1 MRAMTGKPREGHA
14 FEDVDA
20 QPDSPA
26 WVDVLDRLRLEPQ
39 YEAYKRRVAELLSP
53 QPGQRYLEV
62 GTGNGS
68 DALAVA
74 ERFDVSVAGV
84 DVSETMVA
92 EARRRGLT
100 EALVADAH
108 ELPFEDE
115 SFAGAWS
122 DRTFQHLADPVTA
135 LREMVRVTSKHG
147 AIVIADPDYDTQVV
161 NVRDPKLARRVLRF
175 RADHLLRN
183 GTLAHQMPRL
193 FAEAG
198 LSNVRVEAVP
208 VVLRDPTALDNVMGL
223 RDWASVAHERG
234 LLGAEDATRW
244 EQEIDDAVA
253 GGYFLYAFMIF
264 VTAGAKDRRVVT

>member
-1 MRAMTGKPREGHA
+1 MTKNVRKGHA

-20 QPDSPA
+20 QPDASS
-26 WVDVLDRLRLEPQ
+26 WVEVLDRVRLEPQ
-39 YEAYKRRVAELLSP
+39 YEAYKRRVAELLCP

-74 ERFDVSVAGV
+74 ERFDVSVVGV

-122 DRTFQHLADPVTA
+122 DRTFQHLTTPATA
-135 LREMVRVTSKHG
+135 LRELVRVTSKRG
-147 AIVIADPDYDTQVV
+147 AIVVADPDYDTQVV
-161 NVRDPKLARRVLRF
+161 SVRDQELAHRVLRF
-175 RADHLLRN
+175 RADQLLRN

-198 LSNVRVEAVP
+198 LSNVRVEALP

-234 LLGAEDATRW
+234 VLGAEEAERW
-244 EQEIDDAVA
+244 EQEIGDAVD
-253 GGYFLYAFMIF
+253 GGYFLYAFTVFI
-264 VTAGAKDRRVVT
+264 TAGARR